1 MIMTNIE
8 EGSVVKC
15 AFCRK
20 DVKVESIVEYGG
32 ETAYNLS
39 CFHRNTF
46 CPTCSQMAKD
56 DSERIKEVVRLCEN
70 CDGVSESE

>member
-1 MIMTNIE
+1 MTNIE

-20 DVKVESIVEYGG
+20 DVKVDSVVEYEG

-39 CFHRNTF
+39 CFHRNTY
-46 CPTCSQMAKD
+46 CPTCNQMAKD
-56 DSERIKEVVRLCEN
+56 DSERIKEIVRLCET
-70 CDGVSESE
+70 CDGVSEAEFR